1 MNITNFIQYISYE
14 RRYSES
20 TIKAYEN
27 DLKSYAE
34 FLANTY
40 DLSST
45 LDSTH
50 EIIRS
55 WVVKLMDDGISPRS
69 VNRKISSLK
78 SYYKYLL
85 KEGIIESNPVQRI
98 STVKTAKKLPAYI
111 NQDEIN
117 ELLDLPL
124 VKDDFKSMRDRLII
138 EILYLTGIR
147 RSELIQLKET
157 SIDFERGMLK
167 VKGKGNKE
175 RIIPLSN
182 KLLERLRDYIIL
194 KRKTINTSAPY
205 LIVTDDGKQI
215 YPNFVLRKV
224 KKELLS
230 LRSIRKNPHI
240 LRHSFATHM
249 LNNGADLNIIKE
261 LLGHADLSATQVYTH
276 NSIKKLKSIYNE
288 AHPRAKIKNG
298 G

>member
-20 TIKAYEN
+20 TIKAYEK
-27 DLKSYAE
+27 DLISYAE
-34 FLANTY
+34 FLADTY
-40 DLSST
+40 DISST
-45 LDSTH
+45 LNSTH
-50 EIIRS
+50 QIIRS
-55 WVVKLMDDGISPRS
+55 WIVKLMDDGISPRS

-78 SYYKYLL
+78 SYFKYLL
-85 KEGIIESNPVQRI
+85 KEGVIESNPAQRI
-98 STVKTAKKLPAYI
+98 TTVKTAKKLPAYI

-117 ELLDLPL
+117 DLLDLPIANN
-124 VKDDFKSMRDRLII
+124 DFKSKRDRLII

-147 RSELIQLKET
+147 RSELIQLKE
-157 SIDFERGMLK
+157 SSVDYERGVLK

-182 KLLERLRDYIIL
+182 KLLEHLRDYTLL
-194 KRKTINTSAPY
+194 KEKTINTPAQY
-205 LIVTDDGKQI
+205 LIVTDEGNQV
-215 YPNFVLRKV
+215 YPNFILRKV
-224 KKELLS
+224 KKELMALK
-230 LRSIRKNPHI
+230 SIRKNPHI

-261 LLGHADLSATQVYTH
+261 LLGHADLSATQIYTH

>member
-1 MNITNFIQYISYE
+1 M
-14 RRYSES
+14 
-20 TIKAYEN
+20 
-27 DLKSYAE
+27 
-34 FLANTY
+34 
-40 DLSST
+40 
-45 LDSTH
+45 
-50 EIIRS
+50 
-55 WVVKLMDDGISPRS
+55 KLMDDGISPRS

-78 SYYKYLL
+78 SYFKYLL
-85 KEGIIESNPVQRI
+85 KEGLISSNPLQRI
-98 STVKTAKKLPAYI
+98 TTVKTAKKLPAYI

-117 ELLDLPL
+117 ELLDLPIA
-124 VKDDFKSMRDRLII
+124 DNDFKSMRDRMVI

-147 RSELIQLKET
+147 RSELIQLNE
-157 SIDFERGMLK
+157 SSVDFERGILK

-182 KLLERLRDYIIL
+182 KLLEHLSDYIFL
-194 KRKTINTSAPY
+194 KRKTIKTPSHH
-205 LIVTDDGKQI
+205 LIVTDEGKQA
-215 YPNFVLRKV
+215 YPNFILRKV
-224 KKELLS
+224 KKELLA
-230 LRSIRKNPHI
+230 LKSIRKNPHI

-276 NSIKKLKSIYNE
+276 NSIQKLKSIYNE